1 MEPDT
6 ELANAGE
13 GALEHQESDTSGD
26 SDLTSLLEQ
35 YEEGTKPKAVTPQ
48 TDLSRLDPVIR
59 FAEAEMATRQ
69 KESFEKDVNDAV
81 ETIGADD
88 SFKALP
94 KTLTRRMLVAYA
106 FDNPEF
112 DKAFQ
117 TKAQNPRAWEAAL
130 NQAKT
135 ALAEEIKDIPLQT
148 GDRDDI
154 EAAKAAVQDSSPGSS
169 VQDETG
175 PSVAKMAKMS
185 DAEWQNFLEEEI
197 AKAP

>member
-6 ELANAGE
+6 ETANADEASFGQ
-13 GALEHQESDTSGD
+13 QESDTSGD

-35 YEEGTKPKAVTPQ
+35 YEEGTKPKAVAPTQP
-48 TDLSRLDPVIR
+48 DLSKLDPVIK

-81 ETIGADD
+81 EKIGSDE

-130 NQAKT
+130 SQAKT
-135 ALAEEIKDIPLQT
+135 ALAEEIKDIPLQS

-154 EAAKAAVQDSSPGSS
+154 EAAKAAVQDVGSGSS
-169 VQDETG
+169 GDDTG

-185 DAEWQNFLEEEI
+185 DAEWQIFLEEEI
-197 AKAP
+197 AKAS